1 MLHISKKDLISCQNK
16 PTWFITCNNNKRDN
30 ALAAVA
36 MRNDIRYKKQIN
48 NEPNTAAMRNAPQF
62 STEHNSPAET
72 SQKHDG
78 ALQEP
83 PASV

>member
-1 MLHISKKDLISCQNK
+1 MTSDTKTKH
-16 PTWFITCNNNKRDN
+16 
-30 ALAAVA
+30 
-36 MRNDIRYKKQIN
+36 
-48 NEPNTAAMRNAPQF
+48 NEPSTAAMRNAPQF

-72 SQKHDG
+72 SQKQDG